1 MCNANVLMFTAA
13 LLAAAAANAAEPPK
27 AQGTLI
33 EITADASRQAPNDL
47 ARATAFVEATDG
59 NPGELAQ
66 RVNSALAAA
75 LKTAKAHPTVQTRSG
90 STYTQPNYAKNGR
103 IDGWRMRAEILMETR
118 DMTALS
124 ALLGKLQATLGV
136 SQIALSP
143 APETRRKAEDEA
155 TIDALATFQ
164 AKARLVAGALGKPY
178 RIRQMSIQSGGR
190 PPIVPIMRGAMMA
203 EAAAAPAPIEAGESA
218 VTVTISG
225 QIELAGDERAEGGIH
240 RE

>member
-1 MCNANVLMFTAA
+1 MRNANVLMFTAA
-13 LLAAAAANAAEPPK
+13 LLAAAADAAEPPK

-66 RVNSALAAA
+66 RVNNVLAAA
-75 LKTAKAHPTVQTRSG
+75 LKTAKAQPTVQTRSG

-143 APETRRKAEDEA
+143 APETRRKAEDDA
-155 TIDALATFQ
+155 TIDALAAFQ
-164 AKARLVAGALGKPY
+164 AKAKLVAGALGKPY

-225 QIELAGDERAEGGIH
+225 QIELAGDERAEGGVR